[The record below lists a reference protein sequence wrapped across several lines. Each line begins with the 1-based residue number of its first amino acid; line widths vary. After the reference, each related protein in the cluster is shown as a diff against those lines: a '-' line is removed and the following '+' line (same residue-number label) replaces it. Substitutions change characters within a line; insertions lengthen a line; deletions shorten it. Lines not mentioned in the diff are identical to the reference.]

1 MPKRTTF
8 GVRST
13 ISCLSQ
19 RGFSRRKIMSIVGVS
34 RKVVDRWSVR
44 DTQSDKPRNTL
55 NLSNR
60 KKGMIKRT
68 MRQTKSLRDT
78 GRKSGVSHSTVRKIT
93 RRSQWNRGGMYPY
106 KEKSKLRISPKQL
119 IQRREY
125 CETLPKT
132 NRGIINRIRK
142 VIFYDEKPMCLGK
155 GVNKQNNR
163 IWSENPIDVWE
174 QSRFKDQHLVTVH
187 CFACIS
193 YNRKS
198 KLKWYGLM
206 TTYQRGRHRGK

>member
-1 MPKRTTF
+1 MPKRTSD
-8 GVRST
+8 GVRSY

-19 RGFSRRKIMSIVGVS
+19 HGFSRRKIINMVGVS
-34 RKVVDRWSVR
+34 RNVVDRWSVR
-44 DTQSDKPRNTL
+44 NTQSDKPRNTL

-60 KKGMIKRT
+60 ERGTIKRV

-78 GRKSGVSHSTVRKIT
+78 GMKMGVSRSTVSKIV
-93 RRSQWNRGGMYPY
+93 RRCRDNRGGMYPY
-106 KEKSKLRISPKQL
+106 KQKSKLRFSVEQL
-119 IQRREY
+119 KQRREF
-125 CETLPKT
+125 CETLPQS
-132 NRGIINRIRK
+132 NRGILSRVKK

-163 IWSENPIDVWE
+163 IWSENPVYVWE
-174 QSRFKDQHLVTVH
+174 QSRFKDKHLVTVH

-198 KLKWYGLM
+198 KLKWYGEM
-206 TTYQRGRHRGK
+206 TTYQRGRHKGT